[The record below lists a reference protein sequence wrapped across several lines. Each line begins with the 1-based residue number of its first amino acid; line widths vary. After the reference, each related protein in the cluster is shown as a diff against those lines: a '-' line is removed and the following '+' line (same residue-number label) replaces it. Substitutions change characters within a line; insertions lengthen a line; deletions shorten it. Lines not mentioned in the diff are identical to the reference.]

1 MTHSTGTRMS
11 KARPMANS
19 TIRSA
24 RSMIPP
30 LALKPRLSAFARS
43 YEMSMDRAAAVRAST
58 GRYVPSPARNHA
70 TPPNSTASAMRSATE
85 SRNAPRGPAR
95 PELRATVPSRM
106 SGTPVALAPATT
118 SRYHPP
124 SRRRRK
130 LRLCGDGRQSRRRRT
145 LRAPATPVLDSA
157 RGRAQSRK
165 GETALKVYPSAKIR
179 NVVLVGHVGSG
190 KTSLA
195 EGLLFVTGA
204 IPRMGRVEDGNTVSD
219 FDPEEARRGISVS
232 MSIAPFEHEDHKV
245 NILDTPGYAD
255 FVGDVAAAF
264 RVADL
269 AVFVVSAVEGVEV
282 QTEMAWRLAEQA
294 KLPRAVFVN
303 KLDRERASFARTL
316 DDMKAKFGAGVA
328 PLELP
333 IGEEASFRGVVDLLT
348 DTAVTYD
355 GTTGKGA
362 EGPVPDEMEGE
373 EHTVHDALIE
383 GIVVADDDLME
394 RYLADESIEVKEL
407 EQALAKG
414 IAEAT
419 VFPVLCGSG
428 TKLIGVDR
436 LASFVVHEG
445 PAPASE
451 DVDGAAPP
459 VAFVFKTIAD
469 PYVGR
474 VNLFKVLQGSIKT
487 DASLVNNRTVSEERL
502 HQLSVMRGKEQESTA
517 EVPAGDIAAV
527 AKLSDTSTG
536 DVLGARGADVTVD
549 AFEPP
554 KPVLPVAIRPKSKS
568 DADKLANALHRLL
581 DEDPALRLERN
592 PETKQTLLWG
602 MGETHLSI
610 ARERLHRKLGVE
622 VETDDV
628 EVAYR
633 ETITGTAEAEGK
645 YKKQTGGHGQFGVA
659 FVRVEPQERGAGFVF
674 VDEIVGGAIPPQFIP
689 AVEKGIAEAMEN
701 GGVYGYPVVDVK
713 VTCFDGKYHSVDSSE
728 MSFKMAG
735 SIGFKEAMA
744 KANPIL
750 LEPISELVV
759 TAPEQYQGD
768 LMGDLNSK
776 RGRIQG
782 SGAVGHGE
790 MEIVAQVPT
799 SEILRYAI
807 DLRSLTA
814 GRGRFEMTHSHYDPV
829 PAHLVDRIA
838 KQRETAKAG

>member
-1 MTHSTGTRMS
+1 
-11 KARPMANS
+11 
-19 TIRSA
+19 
-24 RSMIPP
+24 
-30 LALKPRLSAFARS
+30 
-43 YEMSMDRAAAVRAST
+43 
-58 GRYVPSPARNHA
+58 
-70 TPPNSTASAMRSATE
+70 
-85 SRNAPRGPAR
+85 
-95 PELRATVPSRM
+95 
-106 SGTPVALAPATT
+106 
-118 SRYHPP
+118 
-124 SRRRRK
+124 
-130 LRLCGDGRQSRRRRT
+130 
-145 LRAPATPVLDSA
+145 
-157 RGRAQSRK
+157 
-165 GETALKVYPSAKIR
+165 LKVYPSAKIR
-179 NVVLVGHVGSG
+179 NVVLVGHGGSG

-245 NILDTPGYAD
+245 NVLDTPGYAD

-333 IGEEASFRGVVDLLT
+333 MGEEASFRGVVDLLT

-362 EGPVPDEMEGE
+362 EGAVPDDMAGE

-549 AFEPP
+549 SFEPP

-622 VETDDV
+622 VETDAV

-633 ETITGTAEAEGK
+633 ETITGSAEAEGK

-659 FVRVEPQERGAGFVF
+659 FVRVEPQERGAGFEF
-674 VDEIVGGAIPPQFIP
+674 VDEIVGGAIPRQFIP

-701 GGVYGYPVVDVK
+701 GGVYGYPVVDVR

-750 LEPISELVV
+750 LEPVRPEMNLMA
-759 TAPEQYQGD
+759 TAVAEPVGSNGAS
-768 LMGDLNSK
+768 LKSSTRSK
-776 RGRIQG
+776 K
-782 SGAVGHGE
+782 V
-790 MEIVAQVPT
+790 
-799 SEILRYAI
+799 
-807 DLRSLTA
+807 
-814 GRGRFEMTHSHYDPV
+814 
-829 PAHLVDRIA
+829 
-838 KQRETAKAG
+838 